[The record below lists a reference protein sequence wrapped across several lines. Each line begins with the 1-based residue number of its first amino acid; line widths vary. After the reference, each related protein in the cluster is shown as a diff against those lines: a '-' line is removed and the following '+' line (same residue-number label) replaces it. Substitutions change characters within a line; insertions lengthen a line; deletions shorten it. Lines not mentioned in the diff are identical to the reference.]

1 MAQITLKQVSKTYDN
16 GTKALKNVDL
26 TVSDHEFLV
35 LLGPSGCG
43 KSTML
48 RVIAGLEQVTEGEVF
63 FDDKDVSDL
72 TAKERNVSMVFQSFA
87 LYPHLNVYKNIA
99 FPLKSMHMKPDE
111 IKRRVEATAEIL
123 DITHVLN
130 RRPKHLSGGQRQRV
144 ALGRAMV
151 REPVVFLLDEPLSNL
166 DVKMRVELRDEIS
179 NLHEKLQTTFIYVTH
194 DQAEAM
200 HVGSRIVVMNEGVIV
215 QTGTPQ
221 QVYNYPDN
229 LFVAGFVGSPKMNF
243 FASRLRKTET
253 GWAAQLMGKLIPI
266 PEPRLPADTH
276 GLENGMK
283 VILGIRPEEF
293 QLTDPSDPLAIQA
306 TADQTVPMGAG
317 LHVEAS
323 AGSHKF
329 LTVLMNHTNV
339 VPGSQLC
346 LAVNPWCI
354 HVFDPDTEKNL
365 CNPVYKE
372 AEVQ

>member
-1 MAQITLKQVSKTYDN
+1 MAEITLKQVSKTYDN
-16 GTKALKNVDL
+16 GTKALRNVDL
-26 TVSDHEFLV
+26 RVSDHEFLV

-48 RVIAGLEQVTEGEVF
+48 RVISGLEPVTEGNVY
-63 FDDKDVSDL
+63 FDEKDVTDL
-72 TAKERNVSMVFQSFA
+72 PARDRNVSMVFQNFA

-111 IKRRVEATAEIL
+111 IKARVEKTAEIL

-130 RRPKHLSGGQRQRV
+130 RRPKVLSGGQRQRV

-166 DVKMRVELRDEIS
+166 DMKMRTELRDEIIK
-179 NLHEKLQTTFIYVTH
+179 LHQQLQTTFIYVTH

-200 HVGSRIVVMNEGVIV
+200 HMGSRIVVMNDGVIV
-215 QTGTPQ
+215 QSGTPQ

-229 LFVAGFVGSPKMNF
+229 MYVAGFIGSPKMNF
-243 FASRLRKTET
+243 FASRLRSTEN
-253 GWAAQLMGKLIPI
+253 GWAVQLMGKTVSI
-266 PEPRLPADTH
+266 PESRLPANSA

-293 QLTDPSDPLAIQA
+293 HIAECGDPGALEA
-306 TADQTVPMGAG
+306 TARQVVPMGAG
-317 LHVEAS
+317 MHVAAEC
-323 AGSHKF
+323 GGHKF

-339 VPGSQLC
+339 NPGDSLS
-346 LAVNPWCI
+346 LKPNPWCI
-354 HVFDPDTEKNL
+354 HVFDAETERNL
-365 CNPVYKE
+365 CRPVYKE
-372 AEVQ
+372 EDIS